1 MTRTVGIITFH
12 ASHNYGSML
21 QAYALQQT
29 ILDMGMK
36 CEIINLRTPR
46 QRKMYSRYIHRSLL
60 KRLMLT
66 LRYPGCQD
74 MHDRK
79 YRLFEEFLNN
89 EYILSPKEY
98 PSLQAL
104 EADPPVYDAYIS
116 GSDQI
121 WNTSCYDFDWSY
133 FLPFVSGKPK
143 IAYAPSMGPVPDK
156 EVMDEN
162 AMRIKELLAGYDRIA
177 VRERGTAQR
186 LESLTGKTYPLA
198 MDPTMLLPAS
208 RWKAMAGDRPLA
220 GKDPYIF
227 FYIPWY
233 RKEIYQ
239 LAKDLSE
246 SLGLKVVVSQV
257 SKDILRDWGN
267 DSSFRFLA
275 AAGPK
280 EFLNY
285 CLHAEMT
292 VGQSF
297 HLAVFSILFKL
308 PFLTFDGMN
317 DSRISS
323 LLTLTGLER
332 QSHTPGTVPDLK
344 VLRARPDF
352 SYAEARI
359 EERRQDS
366 LAWLRS
372 ALSAG

>member
-1 MTRTVGIITFH
+1 
-12 ASHNYGSML
+12 ML

-186 LESLTGKTYPLA
+186 LESLTGKTYPLT

-208 RWKAMAGDRPLA
+208 RWEAMAGDRPLA
-220 GKDPYIF
+220 GKDPYMF
-227 FYIPWY
+227 FYTPWY

-239 LAKDLSE
+239 LAKDMSE
-246 SLGLKVVVSQV
+246 RLGLKAVVSQV

-275 AAGPK
+275 AAGPR

-285 CLHAEMT
+285 CRHAEMT

-297 HLAVFSILFKL
+297 HLAVFSILLKV
-308 PFLTFDGMN
+308 PFLTYDGMN

-332 QSHTPGTVPDLK
+332 QSHTPGTVPDLE

>member
-104 EADPPVYDAYIS
+104 EADCPVYDAYIS

-297 HLAVFSILFKL
+297 HLAVFSILLKL
-308 PFLTFDGMN
+308 PFLTYDGMN

-332 QSHTPGTVPDLK
+332 QSHTPGTVPDLE

-359 EERRQDS
+359 GERRQDS

>member
-104 EADPPVYDAYIS
+104 EADCPVYDAYIS

-162 AMRIKELLAGYDRIA
+162 AMRIKELLAGYDSIA

-208 RWKAMAGDRPLA
+208 RWKAMAGDRPLT
-220 GKDPYIF
+220 GKDPYMF
-227 FYIPWY
+227 FYTPWY

-239 LAKDLSE
+239 LAKDMSE
-246 SLGLKVVVSQV
+246 RLGLKAVVSQV

-275 AAGPK
+275 AAGPR

-285 CLHAEMT
+285 CRHAEMI
-292 VGQSF
+292 VGGSF

-308 PFLTFDGMN
+308 PFLTYDGMN

-332 QSHTPGTVPDLK
+332 QSHTPGTVPDLE

-359 EERRQDS
+359 GERRQDS

>member
-1 MTRTVGIITFH
+1 MTRTAGIITFH

-46 QRKMYSRYIHRSLL
+46 QRKLYSRYIHRSWL
-60 KRLMLT
+60 KRLRLM
-66 LRYPGCQD
+66 LRYPWCQD
-74 MHDRK
+74 MHESK
-79 YRLFEEFLNN
+79 YRLFEDFLSN
-89 EYILSPKEY
+89 EYILSPVEY

-104 EADPPVYDAYIS
+104 EADCPVYDAYIS

-156 EVMDEN
+156 EVVDEN
-162 AMRIKELLAGYDRIA
+162 AEKIKALLAGYDRIT

-186 LESLTGKTYPLA
+186 LESLTGNTYPLA
-198 MDPTMLLPAS
+198 MDPTLLLPAS
-208 RWKAMAGDRPLA
+208 RWEAMAGDRPLA
-220 GKDPYIF
+220 GEDPYIF
-227 FYIPWY
+227 FYTPWY

-239 LAKDLSE
+239 LAKDMSVK
-246 SLGLKVVVSQV
+246 LGLKVVVSQV

-285 CLHAEMT
+285 CRHAEMI
-292 VGQSF
+292 VGGSF
-297 HLAVFSILFKL
+297 HLAVFSILFKV
-308 PFLTFDGMN
+308 PFFTYDGMN

-332 QSHTPGTVPDLK
+332 QSYTPGTLPDPE
-344 VLRARPDF
+344 VLRTRPDF
-352 SYAEARI
+352 SSAEASI
-359 EERRQDS
+359 EGLRQDS
-366 LAWLRS
+366 LKWLRS
-372 ALSAG
+372 ALSAD

>member
-332 QSHTPGTVPDLK
+332 QSHTPGTVPDLE

>member
-1 MTRTVGIITFH
+1 
-12 ASHNYGSML
+12 ML

-29 ILDMGMK
+29 ILGMGMK

-46 QRKMYSRYIHRSLL
+46 QRKMYSRHIHRSWL
-60 KRLMLT
+60 KRLRLT

-74 MHDRK
+74 MHGRK
-79 YRLFEEFLNN
+79 YRLFEDF
-89 EYILSPKEY
+89 
-98 PSLQAL
+98 
-104 EADPPVYDAYIS
+104 YDAYIS

-156 EVMDEN
+156 EVEN
-162 AMRIKELLAGYDRIA
+162 KNARRIKELLAGYDRIT

-186 LESLTGKTYPLA
+186 LESLTGNTYPLA

-208 RWKAMAGDRPLA
+208 RWEEMAGDRPLA
-220 GKDPYIF
+220 GKDPYMF
-227 FYIPWY
+227 FYTPWY

-239 LAKDLSE
+239 LAKDMSE
-246 SLGLKVVVSQV
+246 RLGLKAVVSQV

-275 AAGPK
+275 AAGPR

-285 CLHAEMT
+285 CRHAEMI
-292 VGQSF
+292 VGGSF

-308 PFLTFDGMN
+308 PFLTYDGMN

-332 QSHTPGTVPDLK
+332 QSHTPGTVPDLE

>member
-1 MTRTVGIITFH
+1 MTRTAGIITFH

-186 LESLTGKTYPLA
+186 LESLTGKTYPLT

-208 RWKAMAGDRPLA
+208 RWEAMAGDRPLA
-220 GKDPYIF
+220 GKDPYMF
-227 FYIPWY
+227 FYTPWY

-239 LAKDLSE
+239 LAKDMSE
-246 SLGLKVVVSQV
+246 RLGLKAVVSQV

-275 AAGPK
+275 AAGPR

-285 CLHAEMT
+285 CRHAEMT

-297 HLAVFSILFKL
+297 HLAVFSILLKV
-308 PFLTFDGMN
+308 PFLTYDGMN

-332 QSHTPGTVPDLK
+332 QSHTPGTVPDLE

>member
-1 MTRTVGIITFH
+1 MTRTAGIITFH

-21 QAYALQQT
+21 EAYALQQT
-29 ILDMGMK
+29 ILGMGMK

-46 QRKMYSRYIHRSLL
+46 QRKMYSRHIHRSWL
-60 KRLMLT
+60 KRLRLT

-74 MHDRK
+74 MHGRK
-79 YRLFEEFLNN
+79 YRLFEDFLSK
-89 EYILSPKEY
+89 EYILSPMEY
-98 PSLQAL
+98 PSLEAL
-104 EADPPVYDAYIS
+104 EADCPVYDAYIS

-177 VRERGTAQR
+177 VREHGTAQR

-297 HLAVFSILFKL
+297 HLAVFSILLKL
-308 PFLTFDGMN
+308 PFLTYDGMN

-323 LLTLTGLER
+323 LLALTGLER
-332 QSHTPGTVPDLK
+332 QSYTPGTAPDLE

>member
-1 MTRTVGIITFH
+1 MTRTAGIITFH

-36 CEIINLRTPR
+36 CEIINLRTPI

-186 LESLTGKTYPLA
+186 LESLTGKTYPLT

-208 RWKAMAGDRPLA
+208 RWEAMAGDRPLA
-220 GKDPYIF
+220 GKDPYMF
-227 FYIPWY
+227 FYTPWY

-239 LAKDLSE
+239 LAKDMSE
-246 SLGLKVVVSQV
+246 RLGLKAVVSQV

-275 AAGPK
+275 AAGPR

-285 CLHAEMT
+285 CRHAEMT

-297 HLAVFSILFKL
+297 HLAVFSILLKG
-308 PFLTFDGMN
+308 PFLTYDGMN

-323 LLTLTGLER
+323 LLALTGLER
-332 QSHTPGTVPDLK
+332 QSHTPGTVPDLE

>member
-1 MTRTVGIITFH
+1 MTRTAGIITFH

-36 CEIINLRTPR
+36 CEIINLRTPI

-186 LESLTGKTYPLA
+186 LESLTGKTYPLT

-208 RWKAMAGDRPLA
+208 RWEAMAGDRPLA
-220 GKDPYIF
+220 GKDPYMF
-227 FYIPWY
+227 FYTPWY

-239 LAKDLSE
+239 LAKDMSE
-246 SLGLKVVVSQV
+246 RLGLKAVVSQV

-275 AAGPK
+275 AAGPR

-285 CLHAEMT
+285 CRHAEMT

-297 HLAVFSILFKL
+297 HLAVFSILLKV
-308 PFLTFDGMN
+308 PFLTYDGMN

-323 LLTLTGLER
+323 LLALTGLER
-332 QSHTPGTVPDLK
+332 QSHTPGTVPDLE